1 MKCMILYYFKANT
14 LIFGYCS
21 MGPLKAVFVLRVS
34 CLFSLLLSNFLE
46 FNPSELG
53 SWQNCRWFTNCCGQ
67 NVHQGAPPGAQPQH
81 TRSHACS
88 SAKSAVQSAC
98 VCLPARMGTNSL
110 ALATTTGRPREEG
123 PNALENSC
131 FYWTVPFQQ
140 LLSLLVIAI
149 YVTSQQ
155 VISLCTIYPI
165 Y

>member
-1 MKCMILYYFKANT
+1 
-14 LIFGYCS
+14 

-131 FYWTVPFQQ
+131 FDWTVPFQLQ
-140 LLSLLVIAI
+140 LTQFISNRYICNQSASHFPSYHIYTLLTCTSYYMSLELKM
-149 YVTSQQ
+149 
-155 VISLCTIYPI
+155 
-165 Y
+165 